1 MQCYTECRVWHL
13 ALSEKPLLEFMILG
27 YQMNLLGHELMSQF
41 WGENIENVSTFH
53 KMLIIVI
60 DSQ

>member
-41 WGENIENVSTFH
+41 WGE
-53 KMLIIVI
+53 K
-60 DSQ
+60 